1 MQKTLYV
8 SDLDGTLLTPE
19 ECLTPFAAETIR
31 HLTAEGMLFSY
42 ATARSFS
49 TARKVTGALG
59 ALHLP
64 VIVNNGGAILDAA
77 DGHILEAVY
86 FTEEETAFVRT
97 VLAEAG
103 LSPIVYSRNGD
114 HPDSECVSYIPRNIS
129 RGMAYYLNRRKDD
142 ERLCQ
147 VEEDQLYCGRIFYF
161 AVMKDSKEECEAA
174 FTRIAADERFSTYLY
189 KDVYSEGWYFEIGP
203 ARATKA
209 NAVQRLAELYGCA
222 KIVCFG
228 DGKNDMP
235 MFSAADESYAMG
247 NADES
252 LKAAATAVIGT
263 NREDGVAHKLIELWQ
278 EEKRESK

>member
-19 ECLTPFAAETIR
+19 ECLTPFTAETIR
-31 HLTAEGMLFSY
+31 RLTAEGMQFSF
-42 ATARSFS
+42 ATARSLS
-49 TARKVTGALG
+49 TAKKVTGALG
-59 ALHLP
+59 ELHLP

-86 FTEEETAFVRT
+86 FTEEETAFVRE
-97 VLAEAG
+97 VLAQAG

-114 HPDSECVSYIPRNIS
+114 HPDSECVSYVPKNIS
-129 RGMAYYLNRRKDD
+129 RGMAYYLNSRKDD
-142 ERLCQ
+142 ERLCE
-147 VEEDQLYCGRIFYF
+147 VEENGLYSGRIFYF
-161 AVMKDSKEECEAA
+161 AVMKDSKEECESA
-174 FTRIAADERFSTYLY
+174 FARVAADERFSTYLY

-209 NAVQRLAELYGCA
+209 NAVQRLAELCGCE

-228 DGKNDMP
+228 DGKNDLP
-235 MFSAADESYAMG
+235 MFEIADECYAMG

-252 LKAAATAVIGT
+252 LKVAATAVIGT
-263 NREDGVAHKLIELWQ
+263 NREDGVAHKLMELWRA
-278 EEKRESK
+278 EKE